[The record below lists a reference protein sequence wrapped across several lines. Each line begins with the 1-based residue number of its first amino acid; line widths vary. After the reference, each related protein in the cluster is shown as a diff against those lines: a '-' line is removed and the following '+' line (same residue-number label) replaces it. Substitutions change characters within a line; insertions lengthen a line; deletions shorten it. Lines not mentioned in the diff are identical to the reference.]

1 MEPLNLVHALCRL
14 GVCSHSE
21 ARLLVATGRVRLNGS
36 VATDPDEQVDL
47 VRARIDVDGLGRLPR
62 PTYLVM
68 NKPAGVSTSPGGDS
82 RRSVC
87 DLLPDDLP
95 RVAPV
100 GGLERDTEGLLLLTN
115 DVEWAVRMRH
125 PWVERVYHVLV
136 DGELDTDLVTSIAAG
151 GRPGRDG
158 SLRLTRVRSMSRA
171 GPGWLEVVV
180 SDGWNREMRDMLES
194 AGLRVVRMIRDAIGP
209 LALGTLG
216 TGGVRV
222 LTWAEK
228 QQLDARVAGR
238 GSPSSGARPGQ
249 A

>member
-151 GRPGRDG
+151 GRPGRHG

-171 GPGWLEVVV
+171 GQSPDEPPAAVGFQWSRGADADTAAEEAHAQV
-180 SDGWNREMRDMLES
+180 DGRCARRW
-194 AGLRVVRMIRDAIGP
+194 
-209 LALGTLG
+209 
-216 TGGVRV
+216 
-222 LTWAEK
+222 TWSS
-228 QQLDARVAGR
+228 RT
-238 GSPSSGARPGQ
+238 SP
-249 A
+249 